1 MKLTNNNDFFQKTG
15 NHEEVSDIPISM
27 GDIILGSSLEPK
39 KQFQS
44 SAQVTNLINETVEE
58 LKKCG
63 FPKMAERVSQ
73 IRRDTIR
80 QRFVVSVVGE
90 FNHGKSTFLNH
101 LLGDAPKLPVGNLP
115 TTAILTRIRYAQK
128 PQMVVFDEKGDKKC
142 VLPIKPES
150 WKGLVANNFGEE
162 EPRGS
167 VIMGIPD
174 AWLGK
179 NSIEIIDCPGAGDL
193 SEARA
198 RVIGDVLTRSD
209 SAIIALNAT
218 AALSNS
224 EKLFIKNRILSRKT
238 PFTMIIVNKLDMVKK
253 EERNKVVKYI
263 KDVLALEKME
273 IPVYIPADIEM
284 PDETYADIKGLDKI
298 KEVIVSW
305 AENPQ
310 RQLLTDLWIKTRIT
324 EVVDMAIDSL
334 DEQDKLLKLDDDKR
348 KEKIAERKQVLDKL
362 ELDWNELEVQ
372 LQNKSNVCYK
382 RFLEKVDEY
391 TAEIIEKLHY
401 EASHTNNPEKWWT
414 EDYPYRL
421 KMELANMSVALEN
434 IVSKIVIS
442 DARWFND
449 ALNQEFKSTI
459 RVDNISVTDKDE
471 YKEVKS
477 KRTLEFEDLTKK
489 QNIARIGTAGL
500 SLAMFPVLGIVATLG
515 VGTAGSIITS
525 SVFRKKIEE
534 QKKDLR
540 ENISKDIPSVVAE
553 ATLNSE
559 KRIIA
564 LYDEILADSQRK
576 KEAWHEA
583 QVATIETDS
592 PTKVQ
597 EQMNMVVSSITS
609 LQEIKNKLS

>member
-1 MKLTNNNDFFQKTG
+1 MKLTNNNDFFQKSG
-15 NHEEVSDIPISM
+15 KYEEVPEIPTPM
-27 GDIILGSSLEPK
+27 GEMIIGSSLEPK

-90 FNHGKSTFLNH
+90 FNHGKSTFLNR
-101 LLGDAPKLPVGNLP
+101 LLGDVPMLPVGDLP
-115 TTAILTRIRYAQK
+115 TTAILTRIRYASK
-128 PQMVVFDEKGDKKC
+128 PQMVVFDEKGNKKC
-142 VLPIKPES
+142 VLTIQPES

-162 EPRGS
+162 EPEGA

-209 SAIIALNAT
+209 GAIIALNAT

-224 EKLFIKNRILSRKT
+224 EKLFIKNRILSRRT
-238 PFTMIIVNKLDMVKK
+238 PFTMIIVNKLDLVKK

-305 AENPQ
+305 SEDPQ
-310 RQLLTDLWIKTRIT
+310 RQFLTDLWIKARIG

-334 DEQDKLLKLDDDKR
+334 TEQDKLLKLDDDKR
-348 KEKIAERKQVLDKL
+348 KEIIAERKQSLGKL

-372 LQNKSNVCYK
+372 LQNKANVCYK
-382 RFLEKVDEY
+382 RFLEKADEY
-391 TAEIIEKLHY
+391 TGEIIEKLQY

-421 KMELANMSVALEN
+421 KMELANMSVVLEN
-434 IVSKIVIS
+434 VVSKIVVS

-449 ALNQEFKSTI
+449 ALNQKFKSTI
-459 RVDNISVTDKDE
+459 RVDNISVADKDE

-489 QNIARIGTAGL
+489 QNIARIGTVGL
-500 SLAMFPVLGIVATLG
+500 SLVMFPVLGIFATLG

-525 SVFRKKIEE
+525 SIFKKKVEE
-534 QKKDLR
+534 QKKDLK
-540 ENISKDIPSVVAE
+540 ESITKDVPSIVAQ
-553 ATLNSE
+553 ATSNSE

-564 LYDEILADSQRK
+564 LYDEILADSQKK
-576 KEAWHEA
+576 KEAWREA
-583 QVATIETDS
+583 QVATIEADNLS
-592 PTKVQ
+592 EVQ
-597 EQMNMVVSSITS
+597 EQMNKVASSITS